1 MSAAPEDI
9 LDVAIAGGG
18 PAGLTLAL
26 ALKRELG
33 PSLRVAVFDPALDRP
48 ISDARASM
56 IAADGRRLL
65 QRLDAWP
72 EQATP
77 VAALRITDSRLDD
90 AIRPT
95 FLDLAGQADGEP
107 FAHMAPDADL
117 RTRLRARA
125 AEAGVSLIAEAIANH
140 KAEPGMV
147 RIALRSGA
155 DRRARLL
162 VAADGAGS
170 PTRAR
175 AGVAVYAFDYDQTA
189 LVATIGH
196 SEPHRGV
203 AVQHFLPGGPFAMLP
218 LDENRSS
225 LVWSERRASAD
236 AMIAADDETF
246 LAEVARRAGPDFGT
260 LSLAGPRGHFPLR
273 FMLATRFVA
282 PRLALVGDA
291 GHVVHPLAGQGFN
304 AGLRDIMALVRV
316 VADAARAGEDFGAP
330 AALEAYERARRFDV
344 ATLSAATDGLY
355 RLFAR
360 PAARSLRDVG
370 MGLVDRA
377 PGLKRRI
384 VAAASGA

>member
-1 MSAAPEDI
+1 MNAAPNDI

-48 ISDARASM
+48 ANDARASM

-72 EQATP
+72 EGATP
-77 VAALRITDSRLDD
+77 VSALRITDSRLDD

-117 RTRLRARA
+117 RTTLRARA
-125 AEAGVSLIAEAIANH
+125 AEAGVSLIAEAIADH

-155 DRRARLL
+155 ARKARLL
-162 VAADGAGS
+162 VAADGARS

-196 SEPHRGV
+196 SEPHCGV
-203 AVQHFLPGGPFAMLP
+203 
-218 LDENRSS
+218 
-225 LVWSERRASAD
+225 
-236 AMIAADDETF
+236 
-246 LAEVARRAGPDFGT
+246 
-260 LSLAGPRGHFPLR
+260 
-273 FMLATRFVA
+273 
-282 PRLALVGDA
+282 
-291 GHVVHPLAGQGFN
+291 
-304 AGLRDIMALVRV
+304 
-316 VADAARAGEDFGAP
+316 
-330 AALEAYERARRFDV
+330 
-344 ATLSAATDGLY
+344 
-355 RLFAR
+355 
-360 PAARSLRDVG
+360 
-370 MGLVDRA
+370 
-377 PGLKRRI
+377 
-384 VAAASGA
+384 